1 MAKHNSKRSARLALP
16 WERAHRPFRL
26 FVSRRRFLPALSLVA
41 LAGFTFATYRLGE
54 QRAAVHATR
63 AVLAEVEAATRTFMT
78 ELGRCPEDVSE
89 LVHPPKSGTQ
99 YLSEPPLDA
108 WGRAPHLRCTR
119 DEGAEHAEIE
129 VLSAGPSGSFLDDDN
144 VL

>member
-1 MAKHNSKRSARLALP
+1 MAKYSSKRSARLALP

-26 FVSRRRFLPALSLVA
+26 FVSRRRFLPALGVAALCGLV
-41 LAGFTFATYRLGE
+41 FTTYRLGG
-54 QRAAVHATR
+54 QRADVHATR
-63 AVLAEVEAATRTFMT
+63 AMLAEVEAATRAFIT
-78 ELGRCPEDVSE
+78 ELGRCPQDASE

-108 WGRAPHLRCTR
+108 WGRAPHLRC
-119 DEGAEHAEIE
+119 EPGEHAEIE

-144 VL
+144 VM